1 MDIDQV
7 KTILK
12 KNETKNYNDSRQIL
26 KNKNNVMHGNEIG
39 VVLSIINNNLFEVF
53 IHAKIDNEVF
63 SQILYS
69 TFNTIIEANEYYDK
83 LLKYIIN
90 YDIEGIIA
98 EIKN

>member
-12 KNETKNYNDSRQIL
+12 KNETKNYNDSRLIL

-69 TFNTIIEANEYYDK
+69 TFNNIIEANEYYDK